1 MSSQPQTKRGKPM
14 KVTLKHMV
22 RTPFGDE
29 IVAGTPIRCVPY
41 LESSAFD
48 YLGQVSDGEFIG
60 EPVCLFWTDLVEDIR
75 LPLAEV
81 SP

>member
-1 MSSQPQTKRGKPM
+1 M
-14 KVTLKHMV
+14 KATLRYPVK
-22 RTPFGDE
+22 TPFGDE
-29 IVAGTPIRCVPY
+29 VPAGTPVRCVPY

-60 EPVCLFWTDLVEDIR
+60 EPVCLFYGDLVEDVR

-81 SP
+81 EG